1 MSDYL
6 RHRVAIFRQLMQLH
20 ENAIREGREFLSD
33 SDQEL
38 ADALLSTL
46 HRNYNSVEAAKFLDV
61 SESWLCEQRAQGRGP
76 LCLVVGGI
84 VRYSGAILERYARGD
99 PTAALDGK
107 VVPRTKRGRPPIKR
121 ANRFHANA

>member
-20 ENAIREGREFLSD
+20 ENAIRENREFLSD

-38 ADALLSTL
+38 ADALLATL
-46 HRNYNSVEAAKFLDV
+46 HRNYNSVEAAKFLNV

-76 LCLVVGGI
+76 LCLVAGGI

-107 VVPRTKRGRPPIKR
+107 VVPRTKRGRPSSNR
-121 ANRFHANA
+121 ASRFTL